1 MAGSIRICIIAE
13 GFTEDLITCVSA
25 ITKHTQTPV
34 SIYAN
39 GKSNWL
45 SDDLFKSNQINITQ
59 EKNPLGWG
67 NVINHFLSTSTEDY
81 LVIMDPSTIFTDD
94 PITPTL
100 TQLESGYQGVG
111 WKGGLVN
118 LDDEWRSTDDKGVGE
133 VDVLFSYFLALD
145 RVFTQKAGGAN
156 PSAKY
161 YRNADMELSLA
172 IRAAG
177 GKLLQIDL
185 PLTQER
191 HHGYYD
197 VDPDYRDKNSRKN
210 YQRILERFRGKNEIL
225 SPRR

>member
-1 MAGSIRICIIAE
+1 MAGSIRVCLIAE
-13 GFTEDLITCVSA
+13 GFTEDLIKCVSA
-25 ITKHTQTPV
+25 IEANSQIPI

-45 SDDLFKSNQINITQ
+45 SAELFNLNQVTLTQ

-67 NVINHFLSTSTEDY
+67 NIINFFINNCTEDY
-81 LVIMDPSTIFTDD
+81 LVIMDPSTIFLKD
-94 PITPTL
+94 PIPKTL
-100 TQLESGYQGVG
+100 EALNSGFQGAG

-118 LDDEWRSTDDKGVGE
+118 LEDDWRSTEDKGAGE
-133 VDVLFSYFLALD
+133 VDVLFSYFFAFD
-145 RVFTQKAGGAN
+145 RTFVQKAGGAN

-161 YRNADMELSLA
+161 YRNADLELSLA

-177 GKLLQIDL
+177 GKLIQIDL
-185 PLTQER
+185 PLEQGR

-197 VDPDYRDKNSRKN
+197 TNSDYREKNSKKN

>member
-1 MAGSIRICIIAE
+1 MAGSIRVCLIAE
-13 GFTEDLITCVSA
+13 GFTEDLIKCVTA
-25 ITKHTQTPV
+25 IEANSQTPI

-45 SDDLFKSNQINITQ
+45 SAELFNLNQVTLTQ

-67 NVINHFLSTSTEDY
+67 NIINFFINNCTEDF
-81 LVIMDPSTIFTDD
+81 LLIMDPSTIFLKD
-94 PITPTL
+94 PIPKTL
-100 TQLESGYQGVG
+100 EALNSGFQGAG
-111 WKGGLVN
+111 WKGGLIN
-118 LDDEWRSTDDKGVGE
+118 LEDDWRSTEDKGAGE
-133 VDVLFSYFLALD
+133 VDVLFSYFFAFD
-145 RVFTQKAGGAN
+145 RTFVQKAGGAN

-161 YRNADMELSLA
+161 YRNADLELSLA

-177 GKLLQIDL
+177 GKLIQIDL
-185 PLTQER
+185 PLEQGR

-197 VDPDYRDKNSRKN
+197 TNSDYREKNSKKN